1 MKRTFRLIILFLFCL
16 AGSAFCQLPE
26 HIRVAVKQDA
36 SALRLKVQGD
46 YEVWDTAA
54 NKVIYRGSGLNTTVT
69 AYSGGILLGELKSY
83 LNKLIIKSHDPDAII
98 IDGRMF
104 RGDIQLTKKA
114 DNNILVIN
122 NIEFEDYVKGVLYH
136 EASHYWPN
144 EALKAQAIVCRSYAV
159 SRVKE
164 NSSRD
169 FDATADT
176 YSQVYGGKT
185 SERFRTSKA
194 VEDTKGEVLTYQGQV
209 LPAYFHAT
217 CAGHTEDASNLW
229 NINLPPLKGVAC
241 GFCKDSPHFSWH
253 YVFSKKEIIEKLSS
267 AGYKIKQIKDIKIA
281 SRNNSSRVTSLV
293 ISSNGDEVK
302 VLAKDFRNISGPNII
317 RSTNFQ
323 VRVVKDDVVFEGI
336 GWGHGVGLCQW
347 GAYFMSKQDWDYK
360 KILKYYYPGASI
372 SSLK

>member
-1 MKRTFRLIILFLFCL
+1 MKKIIGLIILFLFCL
-16 AGSAFCQLPE
+16 AGPASCQLPE

-36 SALRLKVQGD
+36 SSLRLKVQGT
-46 YEVWDTAA
+46 YEVWDTTG

-69 AYSGGILLGELKSY
+69 AYSGGILLGELKSC

-104 RGDIQLTKKA
+104 RGEIQLIKKEN
-114 DNNILVIN
+114 NNILVIN

-144 EALKAQAIVCRSYAV
+144 EALKAQAIACRSYAI

-164 NSSRD
+164 SSTRD

-185 SERFRTSKA
+185 SERFRTNKA
-194 VEDTKGEVLTYQGQV
+194 VDETMGEVLVYKGQV

-229 NINLPPLKGVAC
+229 NIDILPLKGVAC
-241 GFCKDSPHFSWH
+241 DFCKGSPHFSWH

-267 AGYKIKQIKDIKIA
+267 AGYKINQIKDIKIA
-281 SRNNSSRVTSLV
+281 SRNKSGRVTSLV

-302 VLAKDFRNISGPNII
+302 VLAKDFRNILGPNII

-323 VRVVKDDVVFEGI
+323 VKVVKDDLVFEGI

>member
-1 MKRTFRLIILFLFCL
+1 M
-16 AGSAFCQLPE
+16 
-26 HIRVAVKQDA
+26 AVKQDA
-36 SALRLKVQGD
+36 SALRLKVQGA
-46 YEVWDTAA
+46 YEVWDTAT
-54 NKVIYRGSGLNTTVT
+54 NKVVYRGSGLNTTVT

-98 IDGRMF
+98 VDGRMF
-104 RGDIQLTKKA
+104 RGDIQLIRKE

-122 NIEFEDYVKGVLYH
+122 NIEFEDYIKGVLYH
-136 EASHYWPN
+136 EASHYWPT
-144 EALKAQAIVCRSYAV
+144 EALKAQAIACRSYAV
-159 SRVKE
+159 ARVKE

-229 NINLPPLKGVAC
+229 NIDMLPLKGVAC
-241 GFCKDSPHFSWH
+241 DFCKDSPHFNWH
-253 YVFSKKEIIEKLSS
+253 YVFSKKEIIEQLSS

-281 SRNNSSRVTSLV
+281 SRNNSGRIASLV

-302 VLAKDFRNISGPNII
+302 VLAKDFRNILGSNII

-323 VRVVKDDVVFEGI
+323 VKVVKDDVVFEGI

-347 GAYFMSKQDWDYK
+347 GAYFMAKQDRDYK
-360 KILKYYYPGASI
+360 KILEYYYPGVTI
-372 SSLK
+372 SVLK